1 MITAHLLVAAFAM
14 GWLFGADQML
24 KDQEKFTFWERVA
37 IVALCLAW
45 PFLLFVLVFDR
56 KGARP

>member
-1 MITAHLLVAAFAM
+1 MITAYLLIAAFAM
-14 GWLFGADQML
+14 GWLFGAGHMF
-24 KDQEKFTFWERVA
+24 KDQEKFTFWELVA
-37 IVALCLAW
+37 IAALCLAW